1 MTKNEFILQTMI
13 SMAGS
18 KGQFNNTFHC
28 VNSEAKRV
36 AEEKAAAEA
45 AAKAA
50 AEAEAAAATEA
61 TDTPAEAESTPV
73 AE

>member
-1 MTKNEFILQTMI
+1 MTKNEFILHTMI

-36 AEEKAAAEA
+36 AEAAKILADAAEEVA
-45 AAKAA
+45 HFD
-50 AEAEAAAATEA
+50 AE
-61 TDTPAEAESTPV
+61 
-73 AE
+73 